1 MYTLASNHMRGC
13 IQLCRFAPTPAS
25 QRQAVINEAPCKS
38 AGFRLSGCYQSM
50 QEQHPGLAELP
61 DPNRSLPAQVWAAL
75 ATCCDSPSSNGSKIP
90 RRDRSV
96 FALMLSSSETNRR
109 LFSPVIRRLIGPESS
124 YDVLYHLR
132 HIRQLREDASTL
144 GRLRCLHTLTSNAF
158 TKPTIANDSQVQARA
173 TVVEGRQV

>member
-13 IQLCRFAPTPAS
+13 IQLCRFASTPAS

-75 ATCCDSPSSNGSKIP
+75 ATCCDSPSSN

-96 FALMLSSSETNRR
+96 FALMWSSSETNRR
-109 LFSPVIRRLIGPESS
+109 LFSPVIRRLIGSESS

-132 HIRQLREDASTL
+132 QQAHLETEVLAYADLKCIQ
-144 GRLRCLHTLTSNAF
+144 
-158 TKPTIANDSQVQARA
+158 KANHCR
-173 TVVEGRQV
+173 